1 MAQNHQIKA
10 IMGIY
15 NMVILLFQIFIA
27 LVCSG
32 IYAVNKALDG
42 NDNIGWVLKMGG
54 LAALMAALLCKR
66 LED

>member
-1 MAQNHQIKA
+1 MAQNNQLET

-27 LVCSG
+27 LVCSS
-32 IYAVNKALDG
+32 IYAVNNALDG

-54 LAALMAALLCKR
+54 LAALMAVLLCKR
-66 LED
+66 FED